1 MSSGK
6 QPAAVLRVGVAA
18 LAVAAVAAA
27 AWWYHARSTT
37 VPAAPDT
44 EVAQAPMELAPNE
57 VATAVRRVLVR
68 RLPVSGTITSMLKTT
83 VRSRVPGEVLEVTV
97 REGERVRT
105 GDLLARIDTRSLE
118 AQVASARAAREKSAA
133 DLEIARL
140 NYENSRRL
148 FGKNVLAQNELD
160 TRKSLFDV
168 AIAAQKLAAAQLRLT
183 EISLEDAQVRAPFD
197 AVVARRFQH
206 PGGKVSPDTPLFE
219 LVDLSHMELQA
230 AAPAAEIP
238 AVHAGQRASLRVD
251 GYGIEDFG
259 ATLERINP
267 SAEAGSR
274 LVLLYMSIDNA
285 DARLRDGMFAQG
297 DLLIEQSDPV
307 LAIPAAAV
315 LNEAGLDYVMV
326 IDDGRVQRRPVT
338 IGMVATQDGLVE
350 VRAGLAEGERLLAVR
365 IGSLD
370 PGTAVLVPDAGP
382 AGASN

>member
-6 QPAAVLRVGVAA
+6 QPAAAFRVVTAA
-18 LAVAAVAAA
+18 LVVAAAVAAA
-27 AWWYHARSTT
+27 WWYNARSTT
-37 VPAAPDT
+37 TLAAAEA
-44 EVAQAPMELAPNE
+44 EVSQAPMELAPAE
-57 VATAVRRVLVR
+57 VATAAHHVLVR

-83 VRSRVPGEVLEVTV
+83 VRSRVPWEVLEVRV
-97 REGERVRT
+97 REGERVRA

-148 FGKNVLAQNELD
+148 FGKKVLPQNELD

-168 AIAAQKLAAAQLRLT
+168 AIASQKLAAAQLRLA
-183 EISLEDAQVRAPFD
+183 EISLEDALVHAPFD

-251 GYGIEDFG
+251 GYGAEDFG

-267 SAEAGSR
+267 SAEPGSR
-274 LVLLYMSIDNA
+274 LVLLYLSIDNS

-297 DLLIEQSDPV
+297 ALLIEQSDPV
-307 LAIPAAAV
+307 LAVPATAV
-315 LNEAGLDYVMV
+315 LNEAGFDYVMV

-338 IGMVATQDGLVE
+338 LGMVATQDGLVE
-350 VRAGLAEGERLLAVR
+350 VRSGLAQGERLLAVR

-370 PGTAVLVPDAGP
+370 PGTAVTVLDAAP
-382 AGASN
+382 VGASN